1 MAVAI
6 TIFSFV
12 LLIREREVFCLSSS
26 RESFGRVKFQTSNWI
41 WKRILLL
48 SHFSDYC
55 SVRFVVIERTQFSN
69 WNMLKNAFPGIFHAQ
84 PTQPNDKKNGTTKLI
99 RSLNRLTQ
107 SVLPATA
114 LKWTQNIFQENNS
127 SPFSSLFL
135 LSSSYNYWI
144 YLRDEK
150 QLVKSVKQVKSDV
163 LSGLRTN
170 CIFLHTFRKTRASK
184 IWNARNYP

>member
-1 MAVAI
+1 MIRFLQRGKWIFSGNRTLIRKVAKRKKNLDLIIKRNRKVPVKQLAVAI

-55 SVRFVVIERTQFSN
+55 SVRFVVIERTQCSN

-84 PTQPNDKKNGTTKLI
+84 PTQPNDKKNGTTNLI

-107 SVLPATA
+107 SVLQP
-114 LKWTQNIFQENNS
+114 
-127 SPFSSLFL
+127 
-135 LSSSYNYWI
+135 
-144 YLRDEK
+144 
-150 QLVKSVKQVKSDV
+150 
-163 LSGLRTN
+163 
-170 CIFLHTFRKTRASK
+170 H
-184 IWNARNYP
+184 